1 MKFQL
6 FQKFLYF
13 FKDFAF
19 SKSYRETRHFWRN
32 RSFSLSTTDLDFLVQ
47 KNHFLTPHRPD
58 GRSVKC
64 HHQTHRQNFKTSLLP
79 DSQFQISA
87 KNSSTELQIVPVVGL
102 GNEMC
107 VIPAI
112 EMTKMTVPAIGI
124 LLSKN
129 PPAGAVCR
137 KLFFFAINNVLGY
150 FTIWKWKWKIK

>member
-102 GNEMC
+102 GNEMG
-107 VIPAI
+107 VINDKEWTRPVVPFI
-112 EMTKMTVPAIGI
+112 RDFTTKNRYFKT
-124 LLSKN
+124 
-129 PPAGAVCR
+129 VCR
-137 KLFFFAINNVLGY
+137 KLFRSRHKQCLARFENE
-150 FTIWKWKWKIK
+150 KEKIK